1 MKIVHSAQY
10 YCQFPKMNFFR
21 ILAHCAEAVMS
32 DNANPPT
39 RPPVAMRNSFRGV
52 VPVDVHKSLLL
63 NFRVQGSVL
72 ALCNRGSYCNKKQ
85 S

>member
-1 MKIVHSAQY
+1 MCIVY
-10 YCQFPKMNFFR
+10 Y
-21 ILAHCAEAVMS
+21 ILPASKDFENLGGWRLELEVVMS

-52 VPVDVHKSLLL
+52 FPVDVRKSLLL

-72 ALCNRGSYCNKKQ
+72 VLCNRGSYCNKKK
-85 S
+85 SE